1 MKKLLLTAFLTAF
14 ALNLANAEN
23 QTPNLSDAN
32 ATEISSE
39 NNITN
44 AEIKSNFSVDIGASL
59 TTKDGTFI
67 KSATGE
73 GSGQT
78 KEIATRNAIIEAVS
92 QMKGMSVE
100 KNLDYKMSVPPLGS
114 VVGNQSMSKASKGR
128 VDAYEVVS
136 IKFEPTNNY
145 YIVRVNVYKTLFK
158 RGKKPSV
165 TIFNASNYK
174 NLGEN
179 LRQRLT
185 NELVQSKKF
194 SVLDRKNSA
203 YYKAEKQLIESEDA
217 SSEDI
222 YKLGNILGTDYM
234 LVFNFR
240 DLGSVKTQSAGVA
253 ATSTQSEIVK
263 ADVVVD
269 YQMILFAT
277 NELKL
282 SNSITMRLT
291 LKDDSVKTNEEAMK
305 QIANAIATDIL
316 NELSP
321 IEVSSMAGD
330 EAQFEERLEKGAIY
344 ECESKTSAN
353 SGKIKITKAT
363 SKSSVGQVISGIVS
377 FNDVCKLENALTSG
391 KDASYQLGTN
401 GGVNLGW

>member
-1 MKKLLLTAFLTAF
+1 MKKYLLAAIF
-14 ALNLANAEN
+14 AALAVNLNA
-23 QTPNLSDAN
+23 
-32 ATEISSE
+32 EISSE
-39 NNITN
+39 NNATDEN
-44 AEIKSNFSVDIGASL
+44 ASVEVKSNFSVDIGATLS
-59 TTKDGTFI
+59 TRNGTFI

-73 GSGQT
+73 GSGQS
-78 KEIATRNAIIEAVS
+78 KEVATRNAIIEAIS
-92 QMKGMSVE
+92 QLKGLSVE
-100 KNLDYKMSVPPLGS
+100 KNLDYKMTVPPLGS
-114 VVGNQSMSKASKGR
+114 VVGNPSMSRATKGR
-128 VDAYEVVS
+128 IDAYEVVK
-136 IKFEPTNNY
+136 IDFEPTNNY

-158 RGKKPSV
+158 RGEKPSV
-165 TIFNASNYK
+165 TIINSSRYK

-194 SVLDRKNSA
+194 SVLDRKSDA

-240 DLGSVKTQSAGVA
+240 DLGGVKAQSAGVA
-253 ATSTQSEIVK
+253 ATGTKSQSVK

-269 YQMILFAT
+269 YQLILFAT
-277 NELKL
+277 KEIKL

-305 QIANAIATDIL
+305 SIAKALATDIF
-316 NELSP
+316 NEIAP
-321 IEVSSMAGD
+321 IEVASMAGD
-330 EAQFEERLEKGAIY
+330 EAQFEEKLEKGAIY

-353 SGKIKITKAT
+353 SGKVKITKSTA
-363 SKSSVGQVISGIVS
+363 KSAAGQVLSGIVS
-377 FNDVCKLENALTSG
+377 FGDICTLENALTSG
-391 KDASYQLGTN
+391 KDATYQLGTN